1 MLLTLDGRGPR
12 YAQITRALVS
22 QIQHGALAPG
32 SRAPS
37 TRELAR
43 DTGCSRNVVLLA
55 YEQLLI
61 EGYFVSRQR
70 QGTFV
75 ASGAQGAQGASGAR
89 GAAGAA
95 GAQSAAG
102 VQSASRA
109 RGALSAQGRRLID
122 ATRQALGNVPYH
134 PGCAIDF
141 MYGLCEPDERLV
153 RSFRRALMQ
162 PLRDRAFSYASPLG
176 DADLREQIATR
187 LRTARG
193 ISRPADHIVLTA
205 GTQQALDICA
215 RLLLGPGDR
224 VIMEDPGYEVATC
237 AFEAAGARML
247 YVPVDRDGLD
257 PARFPNGRPP
267 ARLAYVTPSHQ
278 FPTGAVMPVARRH
291 ALLEWARRARAF
303 IFEDDYDGEFRYAGQ
318 PIPALAGLDP
328 DAVIYCGTF
337 SKSLFPACRL
347 GYLVLP
353 PSLVD
358 AALRCKWISDR
369 GSSRLIERAIA
380 ELLRSGDYDR
390 HIRRMQRRYR
400 ERRDVLIRSLRQHLG
415 SAAEIEGSSAGLHLI
430 AWLPDL
436 APGRVHAVV
445 SRCLELGTGVYP
457 LTTHARRPPSRAA
470 LIFGYGV
477 IQAGDIDRGVQGVA
491 LACAA
496 ESARRGDTPR
506 IA

>member
-1 MLLTLDGRGPR
+1 M
-12 YAQITRALVS
+12 
-22 QIQHGALAPG
+22 
-32 SRAPS
+32 
-37 TRELAR
+37 
-43 DTGCSRNVVLLA
+43 
-55 YEQLLI
+55 
-61 EGYFVSRQR
+61 
-70 QGTFV
+70 
-75 ASGAQGAQGASGAR
+75 
-89 GAAGAA
+89 
-95 GAQSAAG
+95 
-102 VQSASRA
+102 
-109 RGALSAQGRRLID
+109 
-122 ATRQALGNVPYH
+122 PYH

-141 MYGLCEPDERLV
+141 MYGLCEPDDRLV

-176 DADLREQIATR
+176 DSDLREQIATR

-205 GTQQALDICA
+205 GTHQALDICA
-215 RLLLGPGDR
+215 RLLVGPGDR
-224 VIMEDPGYEVATC
+224 VIMEDPGYEVAAC
-237 AFEAAGARML
+237 AFEAAGARVVH
-247 YVPVDRDGLD
+247 VPVDRDGLD
-257 PARFPNGRPP
+257 PACFPNGRPP

-303 IFEDDYDGEFRYAGQ
+303 VFEDDYDGEFRYAGQ

-337 SKSLFPACRL
+337 SKSLFPACRM

-353 PSLVD
+353 PSLVG

-369 GSSRLIERAIA
+369 CSSRLIERAIA

-400 ERRDVLIRSLRQHLG
+400 ERRDVLIRSLRHHFG

-430 AWLPDL
+430 AWLPEL
-436 APGRVHAVV
+436 PASRVHAVV
-445 SRCLELGTGVYP
+445 SRCLERGIGIYP
-457 LTTHARRPPSRAA
+457 LTTHARRPLSRAA
-470 LIFGYGV
+470 LIFGYGIV
-477 IQAGDIDRGVQGVA
+477 QAGDIDRGVEGVA

-496 ESARRGDTPR
+496 ESGRRGDTEHNRHRDRENTESIRRAATETTEGFRRGGAENTEIVLGSPR
-506 IA
+506 SRGGHRGSRHGEQEELTAELTQRGVSRRRTIGGMPRERQSGEGAGGG